1 MTLVR
6 GVCVIGGCRA
16 DVSDRP
22 SQMWHY
28 TVHHPWLSMLEGV
41 WIISKT
47 SKLTTEV
54 LLVVY
59 RKTNN
64 NVILLSLAQRV
75 PTNYQSFP
83 CSTSLII
90 RCRWFRPS
98 LSLPLLTD
106 MYAHSQSSFS
116 LSSTFVDTSPHRLYL
131 ERDYECA
138 SLWVDWLFISITS
151 SRYWSTSSM

>member
-1 MTLVR
+1 MFDSCSRCLCNR
-6 GVCVIGGCRA
+6 RLWA

-28 TVHHPWLSMLEGV
+28 TDHHPWLSMLEGV

-75 PTNYQSFP
+75 PTNYSIISLLSLVNYQVQMVQA
-83 CSTSLII
+83 LII
-90 RCRWFRPS
+90 ITITNWHVRSLTVILQFKFNLRWHITTQA
-98 LSLPLLTD
+98 LSG
-106 MYAHSQSSFS
+106 AG
-116 LSSTFVDTSPHRLYL
+116 
-131 ERDYECA
+131 
-138 SLWVDWLFISITS
+138 LWVCLIV
-151 SRYWSTSSM
+151 SRLTFYLHHI